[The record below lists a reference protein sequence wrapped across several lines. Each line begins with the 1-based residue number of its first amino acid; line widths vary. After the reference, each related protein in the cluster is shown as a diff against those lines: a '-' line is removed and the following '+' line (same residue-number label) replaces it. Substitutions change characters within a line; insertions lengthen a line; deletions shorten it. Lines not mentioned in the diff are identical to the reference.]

1 MHIKFFN
8 VNAKNM
14 RCKSILILFMILI
27 SSFALSKGYADGLPG
42 EYLLTD
48 KWRNLF
54 MMSSGLTNPAL
65 LIERNYPSLS
75 AVVSLAPDAVSRL
88 WNSELVMPIGLY
100 RTLGVGV
107 TAENGQPVQN
117 YSPDF
122 LYAPVS
128 TVGDAVKNDN
138 YAVVL
143 SYASNAAGR
152 FSYGINA
159 KILYQSNFDDP
170 KYGAAVD
177 IGGTYRL
184 INHPFLGYHL
194 VGLQLQ
200 NAIATDVSGE
210 RTMSYPR
217 GLSLLYSLSLVNNKV
232 KIHGRADLLDIL
244 SDKKVFMDNE
254 IMEKTQAVLAD
265 ISVLPMVTVSGG
277 VYVNDFDTINAWML
291 GFTINTPQL
300 NNGRDMLF
308 SYQLTN
314 YTAENIRGSHS
325 LYLRFEFGKHREE
338 KYARKFAEKAD
349 LRENELY
356 NKAMKLFFKG
366 NYWDAYFVFKQ
377 LRVTYPNFYKND
389 NATYYSGLCMEN
401 LDFREEAVSLFDS
414 VKLQYSSSSV
424 IPGANLAI
432 MRINYRNADYTAVA
446 DQFQVIERSSAPDSI
461 RMHGYYLMGQTLLHQ
476 KENQKAVQY
485 LNVIPETHPD
495 YCFAQFSAAVARY
508 RNGDEFAVVM
518 NQIENCVGT
527 VSSGKEQDEIK
538 NKAYVFAGMI
548 YYEENVLSKAAAA
561 FKLVPSSS
569 AYYQDAQLGFAWAA
583 VKSRQWS
590 DCISAGAA
598 LAGATDRI
606 VLKAEGFLLQSYA
619 YMIQKKYNDALAAL
633 EKAEKTVTNYDGLSD
648 DTLFSKKFMYDN
660 VRMAYKNLGEQIKSD
675 QVMPDNTVLLESM
688 RQEQLEL
695 KRQIDSYIAFNDEC
709 LRLSLFNRTLETLK
723 EDIEFTLSKL
733 KKIMFVNNKSI
744 QNTIDKDR
752 ELDEK
757 IDQLKNQV
765 DELKK
770 SKP

>member
-1 MHIKFFN
+1 MRIKLYN
-8 VNAKNM
+8 VTVKIM
-14 RCKSILILFMILI
+14 RCKSTRAVFLLLVCLL
-27 SSFALSKGYADGLPG
+27 ALSKGYADGLPG
-42 EYLLTD
+42 EYLLND

-54 MMSSGLTNPAL
+54 MMSSGLTNPAFL
-65 LIERNYPSLS
+65 TEKNYPSLS
-75 AVVSLAPDAVSRL
+75 GVVSLAPDAVSRL
-88 WNSELVMPIGLY
+88 WNSELAVPIGLY
-100 RTLGVGV
+100 RTIGVSV

-128 TVGDAVKNDN
+128 TAGDAVNNDN
-138 YAVVL
+138 YAIVL

-159 KILYQSNFDDP
+159 KLLYQSNFDDP

-177 IGGTYRL
+177 IGGSYRL

-210 RTMSYPR
+210 SSMSYPR

-254 IMEKTQAVLAD
+254 IMEKTQSVLAD
-265 ISVLPMVTVSGG
+265 ISVLPMLTVSGG
-277 VYVNDFDTINAWML
+277 VYVNDYDTVNAWML

-314 YTAENIRGSHS
+314 YMADNIRGSHS

-338 KYARKFAEKAD
+338 MYARKFAEKAD
-349 LRENELY
+349 IRENELY
-356 NKAMKLFFKG
+356 NKAMKLFFKE

-389 NATYYSGLCMEN
+389 NAAFYSGLCMEN
-401 LDFREEAVSLFDS
+401 LDFREEAVNLFDS
-414 VKLQYSSSSV
+414 VKLQYPSSSV
-424 IPGANLAI
+424 IPGADLAI
-432 MRINYRNADYTAVA
+432 MRIQYRNADYTGVA
-446 DQFQVIERSSAPDSI
+446 DQFQVIERSNAPDSI
-461 RMHGYYLMGQTLLHQ
+461 RMHGYYLMGQTLLLQ

-485 LNVIPETHPD
+485 LNVLPETHPD

-508 RNGDEFAVVM
+508 RNGDEFATVM
-518 NQIENCVGT
+518 NHIENCIGT
-527 VSSGKEQDEIK
+527 VSTGKEQDEIK

-583 VKSRQWS
+583 VKSRQWG

-598 LAGATDRI
+598 LTGATDRV

-633 EKAEKTVTNYDGLSD
+633 EKAEKTVGNYYGLSD

-660 VRMAYKNLGEQIKSD
+660 VRMTYKNLGEQIKSD
-675 QVMPDNTVLLESM
+675 QVMPDNTALLESM
-688 RQEQLEL
+688 HREQLSL

-709 LRLSLFNRTLETLK
+709 LRLSLFNLTLETVK

-733 KKIMFVNNKSI
+733 KKIMFINNKSV
-744 QNTIDKDR
+744 QSAIDKDR

-765 DELKK
+765 DKLKK

>member
-1 MHIKFFN
+1 
-8 VNAKNM
+8 
-14 RCKSILILFMILI
+14 MILI